1 MAGKDFFNKIGS
13 TMTEAGKG
21 GVAKAKELRDTAKI
35 TMEIRD
41 RENAIHKAYREL
53 GKAYYKDHKGD
64 EDPAYEQVTAIKAL
78 FEELAALKSNKDSV
92 KGVKRCANCG
102 AEIPEGTKFCSQ
114 CGTKYE
120 EPVCEEVTE
129 EELEAEVDADIEAEE
144 EAAEE

>member
-13 TMTEAGKG
+13 TVTEAGKG

-53 GKAYYKDHKGD
+53 GKAYYKDHKTD
-64 EDPAYEQVTAIKAL
+64 AEPAYEQVTAIKAL
-78 FEELAALKSNKDSV
+78 FEELAALKSNKDNV
-92 KGVKRCANCG
+92 KGVKRCSNCG
-102 AEIPEGTKFCSQ
+102 AEIPEGTRFCAQ

-120 EPVCEEVTE
+120 EPVCEVTE
-129 EELEAEVDADIEAEE
+129 EELEAEVDAAEDAVENEAEE
-144 EAAEE
+144 